1 MENKNELRV
10 GDLIFLFYEKSG
22 IIAPARI
29 LEKTIKE
36 NIDIGLK
43 VEYSLEIFLE
53 EAGQLE
59 VKKAKFAEG
68 KAKMFSSLEDLK
80 SALEI
85 HIQEQIN
92 SMINEC
98 SSTYELAKSIINGE
112 TIEKSIVT

>member
-1 MENKNELRV
+1 MENNILKV

-43 VEYSLEIFLE
+43 VEYSLEIFMEDSGHLE
-53 EAGQLE
+53 I
-59 VKKAKFAEG
+59 KKAKFAEG

-80 SALEI
+80 AALEA

-92 SMINEC
+92 SMLSDC
-98 SSTYELAKSIINGE
+98 SSTYELAKNLINGE
-112 TIEKSIVT
+112 EIEKSIVT